1 MNMKLKTK
9 IIPVHLPDRFDE
21 EALTLAVH
29 KVVQQMTDVEVTN
42 LAAAV
47 VEREIVR
54 LKSRYYGPDDLH
66 EVRDLLAHILSSSKI
81 VIMPE

>member
-1 MNMKLKTK
+1 MKLKTK
-9 IIPVHLPDRFDE
+9 ISPFHLPDRFDE
-21 EALTLAVH
+21 KALTLAAH

-54 LKSRYYGPDDLH
+54 LKCRHYGPCDLNGAN
-66 EVRDLLAHILSSSKI
+66 DQLTHILSSSKI